1 MNETLRL
8 GRIAGIP
15 IGINW
20 TWAIIFVI
28 FAWSLAEGVF
38 PTTNPG
44 LGTGTYVAM
53 ALVAELLFFA
63 SLVLHELGHAV
74 VARREGMRID
84 GITLWLFGGVAR
96 FSTTFPNAGAEFRI
110 AIAGPVV
117 SAVLG
122 AVFVAFAA
130 LTALGG
136 PIDGVAS
143 WLGYINLLLL
153 AFNLLPA
160 LPLDGGRV
168 FRAVL
173 WKLRNDYGWA
183 TRISA
188 RVGRGFG
195 ALMIAGGVVLFVFDG
210 QFGDLWLALIGWF
223 LFGAAQSEARFAAGR
238 AALDGLVVGDVMTR
252 SPIVAPAKQ
261 PLQEFVEQLGPANRH
276 PTYPV
281 VDGVQPVGLLVLK
294 DVAKL
299 QQRYGP
305 SLRVRDAMT
314 PLESLTVI
322 GEHDPAFDALGEL
335 LGDSRGHALVFD
347 GDALTGV
354 VALSDFEPF
363 LEPRTTRP
371 GASARSSRR
380 AA

>member
-1 MNETLRL
+1 MNESLRL

-38 PTTNPG
+38 PSTNPG

-74 VARREGMRID
+74 VARRNGMRID

-96 FSTTFPNAGAEFRI
+96 FSSMFPSAGAEFRI
-110 AIAGPVV
+110 AIAGPLV
-117 SAVLG
+117 SAALG
-122 AVFVAFAA
+122 AIFVGFAA
-130 LTALGG
+130 ITALGA
-136 PIDGVAS
+136 PIDGVAA

-168 FRAVL
+168 LRAAL

-188 RVGRGFG
+188 LVGRAFG
-195 ALMIAGGVVLFVFDG
+195 GAMIAGGVVLFVFDG

-223 LFGAAQSEARFAAGR
+223 LFGAAQSEARLALGR
-238 AALDGLVVGDVMTR
+238 NALG
-252 SPIVAPAKQ
+252 
-261 PLQEFVEQLGPANRH
+261 
-276 PTYPV
+276 
-281 VDGVQPVGLLVLK
+281 
-294 DVAKL
+294 
-299 QQRYGP
+299 GP
-305 SLRVRDAMT
+305 SSQT
-314 PLESLTVI
+314 
-322 GEHDPAFDALGEL
+322 
-335 LGDSRGHALVFD
+335 
-347 GDALTGV
+347 
-354 VALSDFEPF
+354 
-363 LEPRTTRP
+363 
-371 GASARSSRR
+371 
-380 AA
+380 